1 MNFTIEC
8 EDEVD
13 GRWIAEIPQLPGVL
27 CYGHTADEAMAKAE
41 VLALRAMAERLEQHE
56 SRAVEINISLPLAA

>member
-8 EDEVD
+8 EEEVD

-41 VLALRAMAERLEQHE
+41 VLALRAMAERLEQRE

>member
-1 MNFTIEC
+1 MNFSIEC
-8 EDEVD
+8 EEEVD

-27 CYGHTADEAMAKAE
+27 CYGNTAEDAMAKAE
-41 VLALRAMAERLEQHE
+41 VLALRTMAERLELGE

>member
-1 MNFTIEC
+1 MNFSIEC
-8 EDEVD
+8 EEEVD

-27 CYGHTADEAMAKAE
+27 CYGQTADEAMAKAE

>member
-1 MNFTIEC
+1 MNFSIEC
-8 EDEVD
+8 EEEVD

-27 CYGHTADEAMAKAE
+27 CYGQTADEAMAKAE
-41 VLALRAMAERLEQHE
+41 VLALRAMADRLEQHE

>member
-8 EDEVD
+8 EQEVD

>member
-8 EDEVD
+8 EEEVD

-27 CYGHTADEAMAKAE
+27 CYGLTADEAMAKAE

-56 SRAVEINISLPLAA
+56 TRAIEINISLPLAA